1 MNKNDVFKYQPEREN
16 ERDYFLNSFPSMPDK
31 AGLFV
36 GMNAISYM
44 SDEAFVY
51 YLPFFMECLLEDPYP
66 YDRLSI
72 TVEVRLEYMSAES
85 EERYK
90 DQLALA
96 RQQMAEVQR
105 KFY

>member
-1 MNKNDVFKYQPEREN
+1 MNKSDVFERAPEREG
-16 ERDYFLNSFPSMPDK
+16 ERDYFLNSFPNMPDK
-31 AGLFV
+31 KGLYDA
-36 GMNAISYM
+36 MDAITYM

-66 YDRLSI
+66 YDRLCI

>member
-1 MNKNDVFKYQPEREN
+1 MNKNDIFKYRTERDN

-36 GMNAISYM
+36 GMNAIAYM

-66 YDRLSI
+66 YDRLSVI
-72 TVEVRLEYMSAES
+72 VEVGLEHMSAES

-90 DQLALA
+90 DELALA

>member
-1 MNKNDVFKYQPEREN
+1 MNKTDIFKYQPEREN
-16 ERDYFLNSFPSMPDK
+16 ERDYFLNSFPNMPDK

-36 GMNAISYM
+36 GMNAIAYM
-44 SDEAFVY
+44 SDEAFGY

-66 YDRLSI
+66 YDRLCI

-90 DQLALA
+90 DELALA
-96 RQQMAEVQR
+96 RQQMVEVQR